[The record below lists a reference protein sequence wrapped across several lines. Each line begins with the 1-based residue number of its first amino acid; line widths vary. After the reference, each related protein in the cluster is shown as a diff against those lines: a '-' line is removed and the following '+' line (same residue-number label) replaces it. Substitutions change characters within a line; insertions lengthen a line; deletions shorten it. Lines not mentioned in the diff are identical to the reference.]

1 MGEGMDILS
10 KGFTS
15 FAVALFV
22 TYSKSNETD
31 CIFSRTVFTVHQA
44 QRFCSKNGGAH
55 RRYQPAKIIDSYLSA
70 TGGANAHKEL
80 TTLKASGSF
89 GVSGYSV
96 THPAGA
102 YTFLYKAPAKD
113 IFEMQVT
120 SHGTSWAGRRD
131 DHLIRR
137 LAPEE
142 PGFMGIGVGG
152 AGFIKGASAENVER
166 CLMSLLEWDIHN
178 YKNIE
183 LIGRA
188 QVDRRWAYA
197 LRFTPQQGDPQVRY
211 YDMENF
217 LMVRMDQLQR
227 YRMAKDLP
235 EKAYAVVTY
244 FRNYRQLG
252 ALRLPQQIV
261 ISHDPELVFEF
272 TNVKYS
278 EEIPDSAFHN

>member
-1 MGEGMDILS
+1 MRRTAFFL
-10 KGFTS
+10 
-15 FAVALFV
+15 ALFLL
-22 TYSKSNETD
+22 
-31 CIFSRTVFTVHQA
+31 CIEPNTSA
-44 QRFCSKNGGAH
+44 QKTAEPTGGIS
-55 RRYQPAKIIDSYLSA
+55 PAKIIEGYLSA

-89 GVSGYSV
+89 GVSSYTV

-137 LAPEE
+137 LAPDE
-142 PGFMGIGVGG
+142 PGFIGIGVGG
-152 AGFIKGASAENVER
+152 AGFIKGTIAENVER

-178 YKNIE
+178 YKSIE

-188 QVDRRWAYA
+188 QVNERWAYA

-252 ALRLPQQIV
+252 ALKLPQEIV

-272 TNVKYS
+272 THVKYS
-278 EEIPDSAFHN
+278 EEIPDSAFND

>member
-1 MGEGMDILS
+1 MRRTAFFL
-10 KGFTS
+10 
-15 FAVALFV
+15 ALFLL
-22 TYSKSNETD
+22 
-31 CIFSRTVFTVHQA
+31 CIKPNTSA
-44 QRFCSKNGGAH
+44 QKMVAPTGGIS
-55 RRYQPAKIIDSYLSA
+55 PAKIFEGYLSA

-80 TTLKASGSF
+80 TTLKASGVF
-89 GVSGYSV
+89 GLSGYTA

-102 YTFLYKAPAKD
+102 YTFFYKAPAKD

-120 SHGTSWAGRRD
+120 GHGTSWAGRRD
-131 DHLIRR
+131 DHVIRR

-152 AGFIKGASAENVER
+152 AGFIKGNNAENVER
-166 CLMSLLEWDIHN
+166 CLMSLLEWDIHD

-188 QVDRRWAYA
+188 QIDRRWAYA

-211 YDMENF
+211 YDMENS

-235 EKAYAVVTY
+235 EKVYAVVTY

-252 ALRLPQQIV
+252 ALKLPQEIV
-261 ISHDPELVFEF
+261 ISQYPELVFEF

-278 EEIPDSAFHN
+278 EEIPDSAFHD

>member
-1 MGEGMDILS
+1 MR
-10 KGFTS
+10 T
-15 FAVALFV
+15 ALFLALV
-22 TYSKSNETD
+22 
-31 CIFSRTVFTVHQA
+31 IFSIEPNTSA
-44 QRFCSKNGGAH
+44 QKNAEPTGGIS
-55 RRYQPAKIIDSYLSA
+55 PAKIFEGYLSA

-89 GVSGYSV
+89 GVSSYTV

-113 IFEMQVT
+113 ILEMQVT

-137 LAPEE
+137 LAPDE
-142 PGFMGIGVGG
+142 PGFTGIGVGG
-152 AGFIKGASAENVER
+152 AGFIKGTMAENVER
-166 CLMSLLEWDIHN
+166 SLISLLEWDINN

-217 LMVRMDQLQR
+217 LMVRMDQMQR

-235 EKAYAVVTY
+235 EKTYAVVTY

-252 ALRLPQQIV
+252 ALKLPQEIV

-272 TNVKYS
+272 IHVKYS
-278 EEIPDSAFHN
+278 EEIPDSAFHD

>member
-1 MGEGMDILS
+1 MTRTAFVL
-10 KGFTS
+10 
-15 FAVALFV
+15 ALFLL
-22 TYSKSNETD
+22 
-31 CIFSRTVFTVHQA
+31 CIEPNTFA
-44 QRFCSKNGGAH
+44 QKTAEPTGGIS
-55 RRYQPAKIIDSYLSA
+55 PAKIFEGYLSA

-80 TTLKASGSF
+80 TTLKASGNF
-89 GVSGYSV
+89 GVSGYTV
-96 THPAGA
+96 RHPAGA

-142 PGFMGIGVGG
+142 PGFNGIGVGG
-152 AGFIKGASAENVER
+152 AGFIKGTSAENLER

-188 QVDRRWAYA
+188 QVYRRWAYA
-197 LRFTPQQGDPQVRY
+197 LRFTPLRGDPQVRY

-217 LMVRMDQLQR
+217 LMVRMDQLER
-227 YRMAKDLP
+227 YQMAKNLP

-244 FRNYRQLG
+244 FRNYRQFG
-252 ALRLPQQIV
+252 ALKLPQEIV
-261 ISHDPELVFEF
+261 LSHDPELVFEF
-272 TNVKYS
+272 AHVKYG
-278 EEIPDSAFHN
+278 EEIPDSAFHD

>member
-1 MGEGMDILS
+1 MRLTA
-10 KGFTS
+10 FLL
-15 FAVALFV
+15 ALFLL
-22 TYSKSNETD
+22 
-31 CIFSRTVFTVHQA
+31 CIGPNTPA
-44 QRFCSKNGGAH
+44 QKTAEPTGGIS
-55 RRYQPAKIIDSYLSA
+55 PAKIFEGYLSA

-89 GVSGYSV
+89 GVSGYTV
-96 THPAGA
+96 RHPAGA

-131 DHLIRR
+131 DHFIRR

-142 PGFMGIGVGG
+142 PGFNGIGVGG
-152 AGFIKGASAENVER
+152 AGFIKGTSAENLER

-197 LRFTPQQGDPQVRY
+197 LRFTPLQGDPQVRY

-227 YRMAKDLP
+227 YQMANNLP

-252 ALRLPQQIV
+252 ALKLPQEIV
-261 ISHDPELVFEF
+261 LSHDPELVFEF
-272 TNVKYS
+272 AHVKYG
-278 EEIPDSAFHN
+278 EEIPDSAFHD

>member
-1 MGEGMDILS
+1 MRL
-10 KGFTS
+10 T
-15 FAVALFV
+15 ALFLV
-22 TYSKSNETD
+22 LFLV
-31 CIFSRTVFTVHQA
+31 CIEPNASA
-44 QRFCSKNGGAH
+44 QTTAEPTGGIS
-55 RRYQPAKIIDSYLSA
+55 PAKIFEGYLSA

-80 TTLKASGSF
+80 TTLKASGRF
-89 GVSGYSV
+89 GVSGYTA

-113 IFEMQVT
+113 IFQMQVT

-152 AGFIKGASAENVER
+152 AGFIKGTIAENVER
-166 CLMSLLEWDIHN
+166 CLMSLLEWDIHT

-197 LRFTPQQGDPQVRY
+197 LRFTPQQGDSQVRY

-227 YRMAKDLP
+227 YRIAKDLP

-244 FRNYRQLG
+244 FHNYRQLG
-252 ALRLPQQIV
+252 ALKLPQEIV

-278 EEIPDSAFHN
+278 EEIPDSAFRD

>member
-1 MGEGMDILS
+1 MRRTAFFL
-10 KGFTS
+10 
-15 FAVALFV
+15 ALLLL
-22 TYSKSNETD
+22 
-31 CIFSRTVFTVHQA
+31 CIEPNASA
-44 QRFCSKNGGAH
+44 QKTAEPAGGIS
-55 RRYQPAKIIDSYLSA
+55 PAKIFEGYLSA
-70 TGGANAHKEL
+70 TGGANTHKEL

-89 GVSGYSV
+89 GVSSYTV

-152 AGFIKGASAENVER
+152 AGFIKGTIAENVER

-211 YDMENF
+211 YDMENS
-217 LMVRMDQLQR
+217 LMVRMDQMQR
-227 YRMAKDLP
+227 YRAAKDLP
-235 EKAYAVVTY
+235 EKVYAVVTY

-252 ALRLPQQIV
+252 ALKLPQEIA
-261 ISHDPELVFEF
+261 ISQYPELVFEF
-272 TNVKYS
+272 SHVKYS
-278 EEIPDSAFHN
+278 EQIPDSAFHD

>member
-1 MGEGMDILS
+1 MRQTAFFLALLLLS
-10 KGFTS
+10 IGPNTS
-15 FAVALFV
+15 
-22 TYSKSNETD
+22 
-31 CIFSRTVFTVHQA
+31 A
-44 QRFCSKNGGAH
+44 QKAAEPTGGIS
-55 RRYQPAKIIDSYLSA
+55 PAKIFEGYLSA

-80 TTLKASGSF
+80 TTLKASGVF
-89 GVSGYSV
+89 GLSGYTA

-120 SHGTSWAGRRD
+120 GHGTSWTGRRD
-131 DHLIRR
+131 DHVIRR

-152 AGFIKGASAENVER
+152 AGFIKGTNAEVVER
-166 CLMSLLEWDIHN
+166 CLMSLLEWDIHG

-227 YRMAKDLP
+227 YRMDKNLP

-252 ALRLPQQIV
+252 ALKLPQEIV

-272 TNVKYS
+272 THVKYS
-278 EEIPDSAFHN
+278 EEIPDSAFHD

>member
-1 MGEGMDILS
+1 MRRTAFFL
-10 KGFTS
+10 
-15 FAVALFV
+15 ALFFL
-22 TYSKSNETD
+22 
-31 CIFSRTVFTVHQA
+31 CIKPNTSA
-44 QRFCSKNGGAH
+44 QKTAEPRGGIS
-55 RRYQPAKIIDSYLSA
+55 PAKIFEGYLLA

-80 TTLKASGSF
+80 TTLKASGNF
-89 GVSGYSV
+89 GVTGYTL

-120 SHGTSWAGRRD
+120 GHGTSWAGRRD
-131 DHLIRR
+131 DHLLRR

-152 AGFIKGASAENVER
+152 EGFIKGTTAENVER

-188 QVDRRWAYA
+188 QVDHRWAYA
-197 LRFTPQQGDPQVRY
+197 LRFTPREGDPQVRY

-235 EKAYAVVTY
+235 EKFYAVVTY

-252 ALRLPQQIV
+252 ALRLPQEIV
-261 ISHDPELVFEF
+261 VNHDPELVFEF
-272 TNVKYS
+272 THVKYG
-278 EEIPDSAFHN
+278 EEIPDSAFHD

>member
-1 MGEGMDILS
+1 MRRAAFFL
-10 KGFTS
+10 
-15 FAVALFV
+15 ALFLL
-22 TYSKSNETD
+22 
-31 CIFSRTVFTVHQA
+31 CIEATTSA
-44 QRFCSKNGGAH
+44 QKTAEPTGGIN
-55 RRYQPAKIIDSYLSA
+55 PARIFEGYLSA

-80 TTLKASGSF
+80 TTFKASGSF
-89 GVSGYSV
+89 GLTSYTV
-96 THPAGA
+96 THPAGT
-102 YTFLYKAPAKD
+102 YTFLYKAPGKD

-131 DHLIRR
+131 DHVIRR
-137 LAPEE
+137 LAPDE
-142 PGFMGIGVGG
+142 PGFTGIGVGG
-152 AGFIKGASAENVER
+152 AGFIKGTLAENVER

-197 LRFTPQQGDPQVRY
+197 LRFTPQEGDPQVRY

-227 YRMAKDLP
+227 YRMAKNLP

-252 ALRLPQQIV
+252 ALKLPQEIV
-261 ISHDPELVFEF
+261 ISQFPELVFEF
-272 TNVKYS
+272 TNVKYG
-278 EEIPDSAFHN
+278 EEIPDSAFHD

>member
-1 MGEGMDILS
+1 MRRTAFFL
-10 KGFTS
+10 
-15 FAVALFV
+15 ALFLL
-22 TYSKSNETD
+22 
-31 CIFSRTVFTVHQA
+31 CIKPNAFA
-44 QRFCSKNGGAH
+44 QKTAEPTGGIS
-55 RRYQPAKIIDSYLSA
+55 PAKILDSYLSA

-227 YRMAKDLP
+227 YRMAKDLS

-278 EEIPDSAFHN
+278 EEIPDSAFHD